1 MLPNLAGDL
10 WFTRLTWK
18 RKTANKTRTE
28 DLKINPEYLE
38 KEGSKKVRII
48 TGTLDY
54 TIHETV
60 TISHKDFRIVPQTY

>member
-18 RKTANKTRTE
+18 RTTANKTRTE

-38 KEGSKKVRII
+38 KEGSKKSKDNNRNPWLYNPWNRNNI
-48 TGTLDY
+48 T
-54 TIHETV
+54 
-60 TISHKDFRIVPQTY
+60 